1 MKLVTYRSGGDDPRI
16 GVLLPGE
23 TTIADLT
30 ATGEACFRDMIALMS
45 GGDRA
50 LDAARTLEASPQ
62 DIVELAAV
70 TLLAPVPLPTQMFD
84 CLCFEEHLINSANHA
99 HLVTNKER
107 VIKTDNGGLPS
118 VYRELPVY
126 YKGNRFSVVGTGA
139 DIIRP
144 NYTKFLDYELEF
156 GVFLGKTGKDM
167 TPEEAEDAIFGY
179 TIFNDVSAR
188 DAQISEMRGLLG
200 PSKGKDFDTGNVMG
214 PWLVTKDEVPVEKGL
229 RMRAWINGDLV
240 TDGNSAKMLHT
251 FPEIVA
257 YASQS
262 ETRRPGEFFGSGTVG
277 GGCGLEHGRFLQ
289 DGDVLELEVEGLG
302 RLTNTIVFGSNG

>member
-1 MKLVTYRSGGDDPRI
+1 MAAVFGLRHVELELACII
-16 GVLLPGE
+16 GCAGRD
-23 TTIADLT
+23 IAP
-30 ATGEACFRDMIALMS
+30 
-45 GGDRA
+45 DRA
-50 LDAARTLEASPQ
+50 L
-62 DIVELAAV
+62 
-70 TLLAPVPLPTQMFD
+70 
-84 CLCFEEHLINSANHA
+84 EH
-99 HLVTNKER
+99 V
-107 VIKTDNGGLPS
+107 
-118 VYRELPVY
+118 
-126 YKGNRFSVVGTGA
+126 
-139 DIIRP
+139 
-144 NYTKFLDYELEF
+144 
-156 GVFLGKTGKDM
+156 
-167 TPEEAEDAIFGY
+167 FGY